1 MRQVLLMGSLLGVL
15 GCTPSVVAPPPQA
28 VHRIAVLPPYSLRG
42 SDFSPAETA
51 NDALNPRQMTVGEV
65 LAEQARGLLAEKG
78 YEVVD
83 PSIVK
88 AATRDRLPTS
98 PQAASQIAREGALDA
113 AAMYIEIRLWEPN
126 YLGMKTDG
134 VIVALDVMLI
144 DPQSGAVL
152 WHARRE
158 PRPVPLHGVLLTGQ
172 ANMFVAEIV
181 MQEVLAPLEPGH
193 PPA

>member
-1 MRQVLLMGSLLGVL
+1 MRQVVLIGSLLAAL
-15 GCTPSVVAPPPQA
+15 GCTPSVVAPPSQA

-42 SDFSPAETA
+42 SEFPTA
-51 NDALNPRQMTVGEV
+51 DNRNGGLNPRQMTVGEV
-65 LAEQARGLLAEKG
+65 LAEQARGLLADKG

-88 AATRDRLPTS
+88 AATRDRLPTN

-113 AAMYIEIRLWEPN
+113 TAMYIEIRLWEPN

-134 VIVALDVMLI
+134 VIVALEVMLI
-144 DPQSGAVL
+144 DPQTGAVL
-152 WHARRE
+152 WQARRE

-172 ANMFVAEIV
+172 ANMFVAQIV

-193 PPA
+193 SPA